1 MSCQQRDPSTPVQ
14 ISNIYTA
21 TMMDRF
27 VFGGSCHHHLFL
39 NCHLNS
45 RSWWMIPVIPYS
57 RHIPSDRP
65 FSSSGDHRPHKLLL
79 ILLSYV
85 SWTTFMAPFIGT
97 ERKCSAVNVQEG
109 EQQHRRIIL
118 DELVTRTTDD
128 AKVQWCLRH
137 ATIQEQTSRPR
148 NLNGSLFVVELTVC
162 PSIPWCLMLSVKYT
176 STRHRLGLVWHTTT
190 CK

>member
-27 VFGGSCHHHLFL
+27 VFGESCHHHLFL

-109 EQQHRRIIL
+109 GAAAQENYIGWAGNEDDRRREGSVVSTARHNSGADIAPKKLKRIFVRCRAYRL
-118 DELVTRTTDD
+118 SIHTLVPD
-128 AKVQWCLRH
+128 AF
-137 ATIQEQTSRPR
+137 
-148 NLNGSLFVVELTVC
+148 G
-162 PSIPWCLMLSVKYT
+162 
-176 STRHRLGLVWHTTT
+176 
-190 CK
+190 